1 MIKPSS
7 ELRRM
12 KLLFF
17 VFLFTSISIFA
28 QTNSL
33 QNKKYMIFPDE
44 YSELDDI
51 KTPIYTTDEYVLEVL
66 NSARKTYI
74 QAIIL
79 STKKDT
85 LGAEK
90 YFKISLDIINSLA
103 SYPDIMTNT
112 DFTDLAIQ
120 IMDDYGKLADKGDLI
135 DANSPLFLI
144 KEKIFSEMIAEEDII
159 VGDLITL
166 KDKKVAS
173 TGVGQTYLPTYLT
186 IPMPENDV
194 VKKSIKWFT
203 ETKFGRK
210 VFESWYSK
218 STRWFP
224 LMKQIAKEEGVP
236 EEIVYLS
243 MIESGLNPTI
253 VSRASAVGLWQF
265 MYPTGKDFGLNS
277 SSSIWVD
284 ERRDPEKSTRAAMK
298 YLKYL
303 HKEFGD
309 WHVALAAYNC
319 GQGRVGRAIKRSGK
333 TNPTFWEIS
342 HLLPKETRYYVPKF
356 ISTALV
362 AMEPHLY
369 NFQVDTFNYHD
380 EYKFDIIMLNEPVS
394 VSALSKCLNITDSVI
409 YALNPELL
417 RSTTP
422 PNAVNYRLKIPHQ
435 TKDIFA
441 TNFALLTPEEKQP
454 YVEHSISSGETI
466 AKIARKYD
474 ISAQEIVEL
483 NGLKSTRTRL
493 KRGNPLKLPIS
504 VASYEEINQIADE
517 SGSYYPLDGSIDLVH
532 YVSRGESL
540 YRIARKYGVSID
552 YLVDLNGLRSKNST
566 LNIGQ
571 KLIVSLKEEAD
582 EDSDEDEDIAET
594 GSTNVNP
601 KLDRAIVVNH
611 RVKYGESISEIA
623 SMYETDADKI
633 KKDNRL
639 KGNSL
644 RSGTNLRIV
653 TLVNPESLKN
663 NERVNEKQIAFHYV
677 RRGETLGRI
686 ASKYDMSVSD
696 IQRENSLRGS
706 KIYPGQKLKIQKTLG
721 GNSNNE
727 VNVASISK
735 PTNSESNI
743 QVHSVNKGES
753 LYNISKRYNI
763 SVSDLKSMNNLSS
776 DYIYQGQKLK
786 LIDNGTL
793 PSKSNNFTN
802 HKVRRGET
810 LGQIAENYGVLAQE
824 IRNWNNI
831 KGSRIYPGQK
841 LLIQSDNV
849 NITKSSTPK
858 KLEYHTIRKGETL
871 SSIASRYDVSVNDIK
886 SWNNISGVN
895 IKAGERLALNAD
907 MMSKGSNSAK
917 NESSNPI
924 YYNLKKGENLAIVAS
939 KFGISV
945 DQIQKLNSNVNPRRL
960 QIGQKIRV
968 K

>member
-1 MIKPSS
+1 
-7 ELRRM
+7 M
-12 KLLFF
+12 KLLYIVLIF
-17 VFLFTSISIFA
+17 ISITAFA

-51 KTPIYTTDEYVLEVL
+51 KTPVYTTDEYVLEVL

-74 QAIIL
+74 QALVL
-79 STKKDT
+79 SNKKDT
-85 LGAEK
+85 IAAEK
-90 YFKISLDIINSLA
+90 YFKLSLEIINSLA

-120 IMDDYGKLADKGDLI
+120 IMEDYGTLADKGDLI

-144 KEKIFSEMIAEEDII
+144 KEKIFSEMIAEEEII

-173 TGVGQTYLPTYLT
+173 TGIGKTHLPAFLT

-277 SSSIWVD
+277 NSSIWVD

-298 YLKYL
+298 YLKFLYN
-303 HKEFGD
+303 EFGD
-309 WHVALAAYNC
+309 WHLALASYNC

-362 AMEPHLY
+362 AMEPQLY
-369 NFQVDTFNYHD
+369 NFQVDTFNYHE
-380 EYKFDIIMLNEPVS
+380 EYKFDVIMLNEPVS
-394 VSALSKCLNITDSVI
+394 VSALSKCINISDSVI
-409 YALNPELL
+409 FCLNPELL

-422 PNAVNYRLKIPHQ
+422 PNATNYRLKIPHQ
-435 TKDIFA
+435 TKDIFN
-441 TNFALLTPEEKQP
+441 TNYALLTHEEKQP
-454 YVEHSISSGETI
+454 YVEHNVLSGESI

-474 ISAQEIVEL
+474 ISAQEITEL
-483 NGLKSTRTRL
+483 NGLKSTRTKLR
-493 KRGNPLKLPIS
+493 RGNPLKLPLS
-504 VASYEEINQIADE
+504 VASYEEINLAAKE

-540 YRIARKYGVSID
+540 FRIARKYGVSVEN
-552 YLVDLNGLRSKNST
+552 LVDLNSLSSKNST

-571 KLIVSLKEEAD
+571 KLIVSVK
-582 EDSDEDEDIAET
+582 EDSEEEVDDDGVNEIAST
-594 GSTNVNP
+594 GSASVNP
-601 KLDRAIVVNH
+601 KLDKAIVVSH
-611 RVKYGESISEIA
+611 RVKYGENISEIA
-623 SMYETDADKI
+623 SMYDTDVDKI

-639 KGNSL
+639 KSNSL
-644 RSGTNLRIV
+644 RSGTNLKIV

-663 NERVNEKQIAFHYV
+663 NNVANDKQIAFHYV

-706 KIYPGQKLKIQKTLG
+706 KIYPGQKLKIQKTVG
-721 GNSNNE
+721 GNTREE
-727 VNVASISK
+727 VNIASVSK

-753 LYNISKRYNI
+753 LYNISRRYNI

-793 PSKSNNFTN
+793 PSTSNNFAK
-802 HKVRRGET
+802 HSVKRGET
-810 LGQIAENYGVLAQE
+810 LGQIAENYGVLAQQ

-831 KGSRIYPGQK
+831 SGSRIYPGQK
-841 LLIQSDNV
+841 LLIQSDKADIV
-849 NITKSSTPK
+849 QSSTPK
-858 KLEYHTIRKGETL
+858 KVEYHTIRKGETL
-871 SSIASRYDVSVNDIK
+871 SSIASKYDVSINEIK
-886 SWNNISGVN
+886 SWNSIDGVN
-895 IKAGERLALNAD
+895 IKAGDRLALNAD
-907 MMSKGSNSAK
+907 MMSKGSNSVK

>member
-1 MIKPSS
+1 
-7 ELRRM
+7 M
-12 KLLFF
+12 KLLYIVLIF
-17 VFLFTSISIFA
+17 ISITAFA
-28 QTNSL
+28 QANSL

-51 KTPIYTTDEYVLEVL
+51 KTPVYTTDEYVLEVL

-74 QAIIL
+74 QALVL
-79 STKKDT
+79 SNKKDT
-85 LGAEK
+85 IAAEK
-90 YFKISLDIINSLA
+90 YFKLSLEIINSLA

-120 IMDDYGKLADKGDLI
+120 IMEDYGTLADKGDLI

-144 KEKIFSEMIAEEDII
+144 KEKIFSEMIAEEEII

-173 TGVGQTYLPTYLT
+173 TGIGKTHLPAFLT

-277 SSSIWVD
+277 NSSIWVD

-298 YLKYL
+298 YLKFLYN
-303 HKEFGD
+303 EFGD
-309 WHVALAAYNC
+309 WHLALASYNC

-362 AMEPHLY
+362 AMEPQLY
-369 NFQVDTFNYHD
+369 NFQVDTFNYHE
-380 EYKFDIIMLNEPVS
+380 EYKFDVIMLNEPVS
-394 VSALSKCLNITDSVI
+394 VSALSKCINISDSVI
-409 YALNPELL
+409 FCLNPELL

-422 PNAVNYRLKIPHQ
+422 PNATNYRLKIPHQ
-435 TKDIFA
+435 TKDIFN
-441 TNFALLTPEEKQP
+441 TNYALLTHEEKQP
-454 YVEHSISSGETI
+454 YVEHNVLSGESI

-474 ISAQEIVEL
+474 ISAQEITEL
-483 NGLKSTRTRL
+483 NGLKSTRTKLR
-493 KRGNPLKLPIS
+493 RGNPLKLPLS
-504 VASYEEINQIADE
+504 VASYEEINLAAKE

-540 YRIARKYGVSID
+540 FRIARKYGVSVEN
-552 YLVDLNGLRSKNST
+552 LVDLNSLSSKNST

-571 KLIVSLKEEAD
+571 KLIVSVK
-582 EDSDEDEDIAET
+582 EDSEEEVDDDGVNEIAST
-594 GSTNVNP
+594 GSASVNP
-601 KLDRAIVVNH
+601 KLDKAIVVSH
-611 RVKYGESISEIA
+611 RVKYGENISEIA
-623 SMYETDADKI
+623 SMYDTDVDKI

-639 KGNSL
+639 KSNSL
-644 RSGTNLRIV
+644 RSGTNLKIV

-663 NERVNEKQIAFHYV
+663 NNVANDKQIAFHYV

-706 KIYPGQKLKIQKTLG
+706 KIYPGQKLKIQKTVG
-721 GNSNNE
+721 GNTREE
-727 VNVASISK
+727 VNIASVSK

-753 LYNISKRYNI
+753 LYNISRRYNI

-776 DYIYQGQKLK
+776 DYIYEGQKLK

-793 PSKSNNFTN
+793 PSTSNNFAK
-802 HKVRRGET
+802 HSVKRGET
-810 LGQIAENYGVLAQE
+810 LGQIAENYGVLAQQ

-831 KGSRIYPGQK
+831 SGSRIYPGQK
-841 LLIQSDNV
+841 LLIQSDKADIV
-849 NITKSSTPK
+849 QSSTPK
-858 KLEYHTIRKGETL
+858 KVEYHTIRKGETL
-871 SSIASRYDVSVNDIK
+871 SSIASKYDVSINEIK
-886 SWNNISGVN
+886 SWNSIDGVN
-895 IKAGERLALNAD
+895 IKAGDRLALNAD
-907 MMSKGSNSAK
+907 MMSKGSNSVK

>member
-1 MIKPSS
+1 
-7 ELRRM
+7 M
-12 KLLFF
+12 KLLYIVLIF
-17 VFLFTSISIFA
+17 ISITAFA
-28 QTNSL
+28 QANSL

-51 KTPIYTTDEYVLEVL
+51 KTPVYTTDEYVLEVL

-74 QAIIL
+74 QALVL
-79 STKKDT
+79 SNKKDT
-85 LGAEK
+85 IAAEK
-90 YFKISLDIINSLA
+90 YFKLSLEIINSLA

-120 IMDDYGKLADKGDLI
+120 IMEDYGTLADKGDLI

-144 KEKIFSEMIAEEDII
+144 KEKIFSEMIAEEEII

-173 TGVGQTYLPTYLT
+173 TGIGKTHLPAFLT

-277 SSSIWVD
+277 NSSIWVD

-298 YLKYL
+298 YLKFLYN
-303 HKEFGD
+303 EFGD
-309 WHVALAAYNC
+309 WHLALASYNC

-362 AMEPHLY
+362 AMEPQLY
-369 NFQVDTFNYHD
+369 NFQVDTFNYHE
-380 EYKFDIIMLNEPVS
+380 EYKFDVIMLNEPVS
-394 VSALSKCLNITDSVI
+394 VSALSKCINISDSVI
-409 YALNPELL
+409 FCLNPELL

-422 PNAVNYRLKIPHQ
+422 PNATNYRLKIPHQ
-435 TKDIFA
+435 TKDIFN
-441 TNFALLTPEEKQP
+441 TNYALLTHEEKQP
-454 YVEHSISSGETI
+454 YVEHNVLSGESI

-474 ISAQEIVEL
+474 ISAQEITEL
-483 NGLKSTRTRL
+483 NGLKSTRTKLR
-493 KRGNPLKLPIS
+493 RGNPLKLPLS
-504 VASYEEINQIADE
+504 VASYEEINLAAKE

-540 YRIARKYGVSID
+540 FRIARKYGVSVEN
-552 YLVDLNGLRSKNST
+552 LVDLNSLSSKNST

-571 KLIVSLKEEAD
+571 KLIVSVK
-582 EDSDEDEDIAET
+582 EDSEEEVDDDGVNEIAST
-594 GSTNVNP
+594 GSASVNP
-601 KLDRAIVVNH
+601 KLDKAIVVSH
-611 RVKYGESISEIA
+611 RVKYGENISEIA
-623 SMYETDADKI
+623 SMYDTDVDKI

-639 KGNSL
+639 KSNSL
-644 RSGTNLRIV
+644 RSGTNLKIV

-663 NERVNEKQIAFHYV
+663 NNVANDKQIAFHYV

-706 KIYPGQKLKIQKTLG
+706 KIYPGQKLKIQKTVG
-721 GNSNNE
+721 GNTREE
-727 VNVASISK
+727 VNIASVSK

-753 LYNISKRYNI
+753 LYNISRRYNI

-793 PSKSNNFTN
+793 PSTSNNFAK
-802 HKVRRGET
+802 HSVKRGET
-810 LGQIAENYGVLAQE
+810 LGQIAENYGVLAQQ

-831 KGSRIYPGQK
+831 SGSRIYPGQK
-841 LLIQSDNV
+841 LLIQSDKADIV
-849 NITKSSTPK
+849 QSSTPK
-858 KLEYHTIRKGETL
+858 KVEYHTIRKGETL
-871 SSIASRYDVSVNDIK
+871 SSIASKYDVSINEIK
-886 SWNNISGVN
+886 SWNSIDGVN
-895 IKAGERLALNAD
+895 IKAGDRLALNAD
-907 MMSKGSNSAK
+907 MMSKGSNSVK

>member
-1 MIKPSS
+1 
-7 ELRRM
+7 M
-12 KLLFF
+12 KLLYIVLIF
-17 VFLFTSISIFA
+17 ISITAFA
-28 QTNSL
+28 QANSL

-51 KTPIYTTDEYVLEVL
+51 KTPVYTTDEYVLEVL

-74 QAIIL
+74 QALVL
-79 STKKDT
+79 SNKKDT
-85 LGAEK
+85 IAAEK
-90 YFKISLDIINSLA
+90 YFKLSLEIINSLA

-120 IMDDYGKLADKGDLI
+120 IMEDYGTLADKGDLI

-144 KEKIFSEMIAEEDII
+144 KEKIFSEMIAEEEII

-173 TGVGQTYLPTYLT
+173 TGIGKTHLPAFLT

-277 SSSIWVD
+277 NSSIWVD

-298 YLKYL
+298 YLKFLYN
-303 HKEFGD
+303 EFGD
-309 WHVALAAYNC
+309 WHLALASYNC

-362 AMEPHLY
+362 AMEPQLY
-369 NFQVDTFNYHD
+369 NFQVDTFNYHE
-380 EYKFDIIMLNEPVS
+380 EYKFDVIMLNEPVS
-394 VSALSKCLNITDSVI
+394 VSALSKCINISDSVI
-409 YALNPELL
+409 FCLNPELL

-422 PNAVNYRLKIPHQ
+422 PNATNYRLKIPHQ
-435 TKDIFA
+435 TKDIFN
-441 TNFALLTPEEKQP
+441 TNYALLTHEEKQP
-454 YVEHSISSGETI
+454 YVEHNVLSGESI

-474 ISAQEIVEL
+474 ISAQEITEL
-483 NGLKSTRTRL
+483 NGLKSTRTKLR
-493 KRGNPLKLPIS
+493 RGNPLKLPLS
-504 VASYEEINQIADE
+504 VASYEEINLAAKE

-540 YRIARKYGVSID
+540 FRIARKYGVSVEN
-552 YLVDLNGLRSKNST
+552 LVDLNSLSSKNST

-571 KLIVSLKEEAD
+571 KLIVSVK
-582 EDSDEDEDIAET
+582 EDSEEEVDDDGVNEIAST
-594 GSTNVNP
+594 GSASVNP
-601 KLDRAIVVNH
+601 KLDKAIVVSH
-611 RVKYGESISEIA
+611 RVKYGENISEIA
-623 SMYETDADKI
+623 SMYDTDVDKI

-639 KGNSL
+639 KSNSL
-644 RSGTNLRIV
+644 RSGTNLKIV

-663 NERVNEKQIAFHYV
+663 NNVANDKQIAFHYV

-706 KIYPGQKLKIQKTLG
+706 KIYPGQKLKIQKTVG
-721 GNSNNE
+721 GNTREE
-727 VNVASISK
+727 VNIASVSK

-753 LYNISKRYNI
+753 LYNISRRYNI

-776 DYIYQGQKLK
+776 DYIYEGQKLK

-793 PSKSNNFTN
+793 PSTSNNFAK
-802 HKVRRGET
+802 HSVKRGET
-810 LGQIAENYGVLAQE
+810 LGQIAENYGVLAQQ

-831 KGSRIYPGQK
+831 SGSRIYPGQK
-841 LLIQSDNV
+841 LLIQSNKADIV
-849 NITKSSTPK
+849 QSSTPK
-858 KLEYHTIRKGETL
+858 KVEYHTIRKGETL
-871 SSIASRYDVSVNDIK
+871 SSIASKYDVSINEIK
-886 SWNNISGVN
+886 SWNSIDGVN
-895 IKAGERLALNAD
+895 IKAGDRLALNAD
-907 MMSKGSNSAK
+907 MMSKGSNSVK

>member
-1 MIKPSS
+1 
-7 ELRRM
+7 M
-12 KLLFF
+12 KLLYIVLIF
-17 VFLFTSISIFA
+17 ISITAFA
-28 QTNSL
+28 QANSL

-51 KTPIYTTDEYVLEVL
+51 KTPVYTTDEYVLEVL

-74 QAIIL
+74 QALVL
-79 STKKDT
+79 SNKKDT
-85 LGAEK
+85 IAAEK
-90 YFKISLDIINSLA
+90 YFKLSLEIINSLA

-120 IMDDYGKLADKGDLI
+120 IMEDYGTLADKGDLI

-144 KEKIFSEMIAEEDII
+144 KEKIFSEMIAEEEII

-173 TGVGQTYLPTYLT
+173 TGIGKTHLPAFLT

-277 SSSIWVD
+277 NSSIWVD

-298 YLKYL
+298 YLKFLYN
-303 HKEFGD
+303 EFGD
-309 WHVALAAYNC
+309 WHLALASYNC

-362 AMEPHLY
+362 AMEPQLY
-369 NFQVDTFNYHD
+369 NFQVDTFNYHE
-380 EYKFDIIMLNEPVS
+380 EYKFDVIMLNEPVS
-394 VSALSKCLNITDSVI
+394 VSALSKCINISDSVI
-409 YALNPELL
+409 FCLNPELL

-422 PNAVNYRLKIPHQ
+422 PNATNYRLKIPHQ
-435 TKDIFA
+435 TKDIFN
-441 TNFALLTPEEKQP
+441 TNYALLTLEEKQP
-454 YVEHSISSGETI
+454 YVEHNVLSGESI

-474 ISAQEIVEL
+474 ISAQEITEL
-483 NGLKSTRTRL
+483 NGLKSTRTKLR
-493 KRGNPLKLPIS
+493 RGNPLKLPLS
-504 VASYEEINQIADE
+504 VASYEEINLAAKE

-540 YRIARKYGVSID
+540 FRIARKYGVSVEN
-552 YLVDLNGLRSKNST
+552 LVDLNSLSSKNST

-571 KLIVSLKEEAD
+571 KLIVSVK
-582 EDSDEDEDIAET
+582 EDSEEEVDDDGVNEIAST
-594 GSTNVNP
+594 GSASVNP
-601 KLDRAIVVNH
+601 KLDKAIVVSH
-611 RVKYGESISEIA
+611 RVKYGENISEIA
-623 SMYETDADKI
+623 SMYDTDVDKI

-639 KGNSL
+639 KSNSL
-644 RSGTNLRIV
+644 RSGTNLKIV

-663 NERVNEKQIAFHYV
+663 NNVANDKQIAFHYV

-706 KIYPGQKLKIQKTLG
+706 KIYPGQKLKIQKTVG
-721 GNSNNE
+721 GNTREE
-727 VNVASISK
+727 VNIASVSK

-753 LYNISKRYNI
+753 LYNISRRYNI

-793 PSKSNNFTN
+793 PSTSNNFAK
-802 HKVRRGET
+802 HSVKRGET
-810 LGQIAENYGVLAQE
+810 LGQIAENYGVLAQQ

-831 KGSRIYPGQK
+831 SGSRIYPGQK
-841 LLIQSDNV
+841 LLIQSDKADIV
-849 NITKSSTPK
+849 QSSTPK
-858 KLEYHTIRKGETL
+858 KVEYHTIRKGETL
-871 SSIASRYDVSVNDIK
+871 SSIASKYDVSINEIK
-886 SWNNISGVN
+886 SWNSIDGVN
-895 IKAGERLALNAD
+895 IKAGDRLALNAD
-907 MMSKGSNSAK
+907 MMSKGSNSVK

>member
-1 MIKPSS
+1 
-7 ELRRM
+7 M
-12 KLLFF
+12 KLLYIVLIF
-17 VFLFTSISIFA
+17 ISITAFA

-51 KTPIYTTDEYVLEVL
+51 KTPVYTTDEYVLEVL

-74 QAIIL
+74 QALVL
-79 STKKDT
+79 SNKKDT
-85 LGAEK
+85 IAAEK
-90 YFKISLDIINSLA
+90 YFKLSLEIINSLA

-120 IMDDYGKLADKGDLI
+120 IMEDYGTLADKGDLI

-144 KEKIFSEMIAEEDII
+144 KEKIFSEMIAEEEII

-173 TGVGQTYLPTYLT
+173 TGIGKTHLPAFLT

-277 SSSIWVD
+277 NSSIWVD

-298 YLKYL
+298 YLKFLYN
-303 HKEFGD
+303 EFGD
-309 WHVALAAYNC
+309 WHLALASYNC

-362 AMEPHLY
+362 AMEPQLY
-369 NFQVDTFNYHD
+369 NFQVDTFNYHE
-380 EYKFDIIMLNEPVS
+380 EYKFDVIMLNEPVS
-394 VSALSKCLNITDSVI
+394 VSALSKCINISDSVI
-409 YALNPELL
+409 FCLNPELL

-422 PNAVNYRLKIPHQ
+422 PNATNYRLKIPHQ
-435 TKDIFA
+435 TKDIFN
-441 TNFALLTPEEKQP
+441 TNYALLTPEEKQP
-454 YVEHSISSGETI
+454 YVEHNVLSGESI

-474 ISAQEIVEL
+474 ISAQEIAEL
-483 NGLKSTRTRL
+483 NGLKSTRTKLR
-493 KRGNPLKLPIS
+493 RGNPLKLPLS
-504 VASYEEINQIADE
+504 VASYEEINLAAKE

-540 YRIARKYGVSID
+540 FRIARKYGVSVEN
-552 YLVDLNGLRSKNST
+552 LVDLNSLSSKNST

-571 KLIVSLKEEAD
+571 KLIVSVK
-582 EDSDEDEDIAET
+582 EDSEEEVDDDGVNEIAST
-594 GSTNVNP
+594 GSASVNP
-601 KLDRAIVVNH
+601 KLDKAIVVSH
-611 RVKYGESISEIA
+611 RVKYGENISEIA
-623 SMYETDADKI
+623 SMYDTDVDKI

-639 KGNSL
+639 KSNSL
-644 RSGTNLRIV
+644 RSGTNLKIV

-663 NERVNEKQIAFHYV
+663 NNVANDKQIAFHYV

-706 KIYPGQKLKIQKTLG
+706 KIYPGQKLKIQKTVG
-721 GNSNNE
+721 GNTREE
-727 VNVASISK
+727 VNIASVSK

-753 LYNISKRYNI
+753 LYNISRRYNI

-776 DYIYQGQKLK
+776 DYIYEGQKLK

-793 PSKSNNFTN
+793 PSTSNNFAK
-802 HKVRRGET
+802 HSVKRGET
-810 LGQIAENYGVLAQE
+810 LGQIAENYGVLAQQ

-831 KGSRIYPGQK
+831 SGSRIYPGQK
-841 LLIQSDNV
+841 LLIQSDKADIV
-849 NITKSSTPK
+849 QSSTPK
-858 KLEYHTIRKGETL
+858 KVEYHTIRKGETL
-871 SSIASRYDVSVNDIK
+871 SSIASKYDVSINEIK
-886 SWNNISGVN
+886 SWNSIDGVN
-895 IKAGERLALNAD
+895 IKAGDRLALNAD
-907 MMSKGSNSAK
+907 MMSKGSNSVK

>member
-1 MIKPSS
+1 
-7 ELRRM
+7 M
-12 KLLFF
+12 KLLYIVLIFI
-17 VFLFTSISIFA
+17 SISAFA
-28 QTNSL
+28 QTNSM

-51 KTPIYTTDEYVLEVL
+51 KTPVYTTDEYVLEVL

-74 QAIIL
+74 QALVL
-79 STKKDT
+79 SNKKDT
-85 LGAEK
+85 VAAEK
-90 YFKISLDIINSLA
+90 YFKLSLEIINSLA

-120 IMDDYGKLADKGDLI
+120 IMEDYGTFAEKGDLI

-144 KEKIFSEMIAEEDII
+144 KEKIFSEMIAEDEII

-173 TGVGQTYLPTYLT
+173 TGVGQTHTHSFLT

-277 SSSIWVD
+277 NSSIWVD

-298 YLKYL
+298 YLKFLYN
-303 HKEFGD
+303 EFGD
-309 WHVALAAYNC
+309 WHLALASYNC

-362 AMEPHLY
+362 AMEPQLY
-369 NFQVDTFNYHD
+369 NFEIDTFNYHD
-380 EYKFDIIMLNEPVS
+380 EYKFDVIMLNEPVS
-394 VSALSKCLNITDSVI
+394 VSALSKCINISDSVI
-409 YALNPELL
+409 FALNPELL

-422 PNAVNYRLKIPHQ
+422 PNAINYRLKIPYQ
-435 TKDIFA
+435 SKDIFNK
-441 TNFALLTPEEKQP
+441 NFALLTPEEKQP
-454 YVEHSISSGETI
+454 YVEHNVLSGESI

-474 ISAQEIVEL
+474 ISAQEIAEL
-483 NGLKSTRTRL
+483 NGLKSTKTKLR
-493 KRGNPLKLPIS
+493 RGNPLKLPLS
-504 VASYEEINQIADE
+504 VASYEEINLAAKE

-540 YRIARKYGVSID
+540 FRIARKYGVSID
-552 YLVDLNGLRSKNST
+552 ELVDLNSLSSKNST
-566 LNIGQ
+566 LSVGQ
-571 KLIVSLKEEAD
+571 KLIVSVK
-582 EDSDEDEDIAET
+582 EDSEEEEEDEDEIAST
-594 GSTNVNP
+594 GTSAVNP
-601 KLDRAIVVNH
+601 KLDKAIVVSH
-611 RVKYGESISEIA
+611 RVKYGESIAEIA
-623 SMYETDADKI
+623 SKYDTDIDKI

-639 KGNSL
+639 KSNSL
-644 RSGTNLRIV
+644 RSGTNLKIV
-653 TLVNPESLKN
+653 TLVNPEIFKN
-663 NERVNEKQIAFHYV
+663 NSNSNVNDKQIAFHYV
-677 RRGETLGRI
+677 KRGESLGRI

-706 KIYPGQKLKIQKTLG
+706 KIYPGQKLKIQKTVG
-721 GNSNNE
+721 GNTQAE
-727 VNVASISK
+727 VNIASVSK

-753 LYNISKRYNI
+753 LYNISRRYNI

-776 DYIYQGQKLK
+776 DYIYEGQKIK
-786 LIDNGTL
+786 LINNGTL
-793 PSKSNNFTN
+793 PSSSNNFAK
-802 HKVRRGET
+802 HSVKRGET
-810 LGQIAENYGVLAQE
+810 LGQIASNYGVNAQQ

-831 KGSRIYPGQK
+831 RGSKIYPGQK
-841 LLIQSDNV
+841 LLIQSDKADIV
-849 NITKSSTPK
+849 HSSTPK
-858 KLEYHTIRKGETL
+858 KVEYHTIRKGETL
-871 SSIASRYDVSVNDIK
+871 SSIASKYDVSINEIK
-886 SWNNISGVN
+886 SWNNIDGVN
-895 IKAGERLALNAD
+895 IKAGDRLALNAD
-907 MMSKGSNSAK
+907 MMSKGSNSVK

-924 YYNLKKGENLAIVAS
+924 YYKLKKGENLAIVAS

-945 DQIQKLNSNVNPRRL
+945 DQIQKLNSNVNPRRI

>member
-1 MIKPSS
+1 
-7 ELRRM
+7 M
-12 KLLFF
+12 KLLYIVLIF
-17 VFLFTSISIFA
+17 ISITAFA

-51 KTPIYTTDEYVLEVL
+51 KTPVYTTDEYVLEVL

-74 QAIIL
+74 QALVL
-79 STKKDT
+79 SNKKDT
-85 LGAEK
+85 IAAEK
-90 YFKISLDIINSLA
+90 YFKLSLEIINSLA

-120 IMDDYGKLADKGDLI
+120 IMEDYGTLADKGDLI

-144 KEKIFSEMIAEEDII
+144 KEKIFSEMIAEEEII

-173 TGVGQTYLPTYLT
+173 TGIGKTHLPAFLT

-277 SSSIWVD
+277 NSSIWVD

-298 YLKYL
+298 YLKFLYN
-303 HKEFGD
+303 EFGD
-309 WHVALAAYNC
+309 WHLALASYNC

-362 AMEPHLY
+362 AMEPQLY
-369 NFQVDTFNYHD
+369 NFQVDTFNYHE
-380 EYKFDIIMLNEPVS
+380 EYKFDVIMLNEPVS
-394 VSALSKCLNITDSVI
+394 VSALSKCINISDSVI
-409 YALNPELL
+409 FCLNPELL

-422 PNAVNYRLKIPHQ
+422 PNATNYRLKIPHQ
-435 TKDIFA
+435 TKDIFN
-441 TNFALLTPEEKQP
+441 TNYALLTLEEKQP
-454 YVEHSISSGETI
+454 YVEHNVLSGESI

-474 ISAQEIVEL
+474 ISAQEITEL
-483 NGLKSTRTRL
+483 NGLKSTRTKLR
-493 KRGNPLKLPIS
+493 RGNPLKLPLS
-504 VASYEEINQIADE
+504 VASYEEINLAAKE

-540 YRIARKYGVSID
+540 FRIARKYGVSVEN
-552 YLVDLNGLRSKNST
+552 LVDLNSLSSKNST

-571 KLIVSLKEEAD
+571 KLIVSVK
-582 EDSDEDEDIAET
+582 EDSEEEVDDDGVNEIAST
-594 GSTNVNP
+594 GSASVNP
-601 KLDRAIVVNH
+601 KLDKAIVVSH
-611 RVKYGESISEIA
+611 RVKYGENISEIA
-623 SMYETDADKI
+623 SMYDTDVDKI

-639 KGNSL
+639 KSNSL
-644 RSGTNLRIV
+644 RSGTNLKIV

-663 NERVNEKQIAFHYV
+663 NNVANDKQIAFHYV

-706 KIYPGQKLKIQKTLG
+706 KIYPGQKLKIQKTVG
-721 GNSNNE
+721 GNTREE
-727 VNVASISK
+727 VNIASVSK

-753 LYNISKRYNI
+753 LYNISRRYNI

-776 DYIYQGQKLK
+776 DYIYEGQKLK

-793 PSKSNNFTN
+793 PSTSNNFAK
-802 HKVRRGET
+802 HSVKRGET
-810 LGQIAENYGVLAQE
+810 LGQIAENYGVLAQQ

-831 KGSRIYPGQK
+831 SGSRIYPGQK
-841 LLIQSDNV
+841 LLIQSDKADIV
-849 NITKSSTPK
+849 QSSTPK
-858 KLEYHTIRKGETL
+858 KVEYHTIRKGETL
-871 SSIASRYDVSVNDIK
+871 SSIASKYDVSINEIK
-886 SWNNISGVN
+886 SWNSIDGVN
-895 IKAGERLALNAD
+895 IKAGDRLALNAD
-907 MMSKGSNSAK
+907 MMSKGSNSVK

>member
-1 MIKPSS
+1 
-7 ELRRM
+7 M
-12 KLLFF
+12 KLLYIVLIF
-17 VFLFTSISIFA
+17 ISITAFA

-51 KTPIYTTDEYVLEVL
+51 KTPVYTTDEYVLEVL

-74 QAIIL
+74 QALVL
-79 STKKDT
+79 SNKKDT
-85 LGAEK
+85 IAAEK
-90 YFKISLDIINSLA
+90 YFKLSLEIINSLA

-120 IMDDYGKLADKGDLI
+120 IMEDYGTLADKGDLI

-144 KEKIFSEMIAEEDII
+144 KEKIFSEMIAEEEII

-173 TGVGQTYLPTYLT
+173 TGIGKTHLPAFLT

-277 SSSIWVD
+277 NSSIWVD

-298 YLKYL
+298 YLKFLYN
-303 HKEFGD
+303 EFGD
-309 WHVALAAYNC
+309 WHLALASYNC

-362 AMEPHLY
+362 AMEPQLY
-369 NFQVDTFNYHD
+369 NFQVDTFNYHE
-380 EYKFDIIMLNEPVS
+380 EYKFDVIMLNEPVS
-394 VSALSKCLNITDSVI
+394 VSALSKCINISDSVI
-409 YALNPELL
+409 FCLNPELL

-422 PNAVNYRLKIPHQ
+422 PNATNYRLKIPHQ
-435 TKDIFA
+435 TKDIFN
-441 TNFALLTPEEKQP
+441 TNYALLTHEEKQP
-454 YVEHSISSGETI
+454 YVEHNVLSGESI

-474 ISAQEIVEL
+474 ISAQEITEL
-483 NGLKSTRTRL
+483 NGLKSTRTKLR
-493 KRGNPLKLPIS
+493 RGNPLKLPLS
-504 VASYEEINQIADE
+504 VASYEEINLAAKE

-540 YRIARKYGVSID
+540 FRIARKYGVSVEN
-552 YLVDLNGLRSKNST
+552 LVDLNSLSSKNST

-571 KLIVSLKEEAD
+571 KLIVSVK
-582 EDSDEDEDIAET
+582 EDSEEEVDDDGVNEIAST
-594 GSTNVNP
+594 GSASVNP
-601 KLDRAIVVNH
+601 KLDKAIVVSH
-611 RVKYGESISEIA
+611 RVKYGENISEIA
-623 SMYETDADKI
+623 SMYDTDVDKI

-639 KGNSL
+639 KSNSL
-644 RSGTNLRIV
+644 RSGTNLKIV

-663 NERVNEKQIAFHYV
+663 NNVANDKQIAFHYV

-706 KIYPGQKLKIQKTLG
+706 KIYPGQKLKIQKTVG
-721 GNSNNE
+721 GNTREE
-727 VNVASISK
+727 VNIASVSK

-753 LYNISKRYNI
+753 LYNISRRYNI

-776 DYIYQGQKLK
+776 DYIYEGQKLK

-793 PSKSNNFTN
+793 PSTSNNFAK
-802 HKVRRGET
+802 HSVKRGET
-810 LGQIAENYGVLAQE
+810 LGQIAENYGVLAQQ

-831 KGSRIYPGQK
+831 SGSRIYPGQK
-841 LLIQSDNV
+841 LLIQSDKADIV
-849 NITKSSTPK
+849 QSSTPK
-858 KLEYHTIRKGETL
+858 KVEYHTIRKGETL
-871 SSIASRYDVSVNDIK
+871 SSIASKYDVSINEIK
-886 SWNNISGVN
+886 SWNSIDGVN
-895 IKAGERLALNAD
+895 IKAGDRLALNAD
-907 MMSKGSNSAK
+907 MMSKGSNSVK